1 MWQLNAYSYKHI
13 NFRGVIVNA
22 KQFVFLTK
30 VKHVQFLGGDVNMSL
45 DQFLEAVFL
54 SAFFC

>member
-1 MWQLNAYSYKHI
+1 MPSS
-13 NFRGVIVNA
+13 F
-22 KQFVFLTK
+22 FFLSK

-54 SAFFC
+54 TPFFC